1 MAESLNTQL
10 ALADVYAAALF
21 ELAREAGTIND
32 TRDELDE
39 LVKLQKQE
47 PDFAALMA
55 SSAIGSERREAA
67 LEKLFRGRLSDMVLN
82 ALLVMNRNERS
93 GLVAALSRRF
103 VVRLDRHANQVEV
116 TASSAVELRGNQKKD
131 VLATAR
137 EITGKTPLIDFV
149 VDPAL
154 IGGLVLQ
161 IEDWR
166 FDNSV
171 RWHLGVVQARLAE
184 RGERGLEVGIEE

>member
-1 MAESLNTQL
+1 MAESLDTQL

-21 ELAREAGTIND
+21 ELAREAGTIDD

-39 LVKLQKQE
+39 LVKLEKQE

-55 SSAIGSERREAA
+55 SSAIGTERREAA
-67 LEKLFRGRLSDMVLN
+67 LETLFRGRLSDTVLN

-103 VVRLDRHANQVEV
+103 VVRLDRHANQVVV
-116 TASSAVELRGNQKKD
+116 TATSAFELSKDQKKD
-131 VLATAR
+131 VLSTAA
-137 EITGKTPLIDFV
+137 EITGKTPLVDFV
-149 VDPAL
+149 VAPEL
-154 IGGLVLQ
+154 LGGLVLQ

-171 RWHLGVVQARLAE
+171 RRQLRVARTRLDE
-184 RGERGLEVGIEE
+184 RGERGLEVGVGE